1 MNRFLIILLGLLALA
16 ILGYFCIYKHWPE
29 IQDDVN
35 TRTHAA
41 LSEQGLDQVIIS
53 TNGRDIILAGE
64 VATNAIK
71 QQTEDHA
78 INVDGVRTVDNQLT
92 VAASEAEQEQESIIE
107 PVEEVIQATEPK
119 ILPEYA
125 CQQEFDAL
133 LSSSQINFTT
143 NSADIDSSSNELLS
157 NLINVAKQCAEA
169 NIEIAGHTDSRGSA
183 DYNLSLS
190 QARASSV
197 MSYLISNSIE
207 TSRLS
212 AVGYGETSPIADN
225 DSEEGL
231 AKNRRIEFNVEGLSE

>member
-16 ILGYFCIYKHWPE
+16 ILGYFCVYKQWPE

-41 LSEQGLDQVIIS
+41 LAEQGLDQVIIS

-71 QQTEDHA
+71 QQAEDHA
-78 INVDGVRTVDNQLT
+78 INVVGVRTVDNQLI
-92 VAASEAEQEQESIIE
+92 VAVSKAEPE
-107 PVEEVIQATEPK
+107 PVEEVIQAPEPI
-119 ILPEYA
+119 ILPEYT

-133 LSSSQINFTT
+133 LNNNQINFTT
-143 NSADIDSSSNELLS
+143 NSADIDSSSSELLS
-157 NLINVAKQCAEA
+157 NLINVAKQCAEV
-169 NIEIAGHTDSRGSA
+169 NIEISGHTDSRGSA
-183 DYNLSLS
+183 DYNLGLS

-197 MSYLISNSIE
+197 MSYLINNGIE

-212 AVGYGETSPIADN
+212 AVGYGETSPTANN

-231 AKNRRIEFNVEGLSE
+231 TKNRRIEFNVEGLSE